1 MNYQG
6 KCKMKLFNR
15 HKVLLSTIE
24 ELNKVGINSRIAIV
38 KSIFLLREEHNFNEK
53 MPFYHFFAYKYGPFS
68 HLCFDDLRKLRDN
81 NFIDDEETTITKTGE
96 LVLNEVGREHNSTI
110 KTVLK
115 SFPNEKK
122 ITDYVYQKYPQYTI
136 KSELIEQKPEKSSS
150 GFFTIGYEGKD
161 IDQFLN
167 ALVSNQIELLIDIR
181 RNPFSMNFIYIKD
194 ALMKKLKDVD
204 IDYLHIPELGI
215 ESEERKNL
223 NTKADYEDLFVKYR
237 QTLPIKEVYINR
249 IIELGITK
257 RIALLCFEAD
267 CNFCHRGEV
276 AKVIKNKKHEVI
288 NL

>member
-1 MNYQG
+1 
-6 KCKMKLFNR
+6 MKLFNR
-15 HKVLLSTIE
+15 QKVLLNTIE
-24 ELNKVGINSRIAIV
+24 NLNENNIHSRRAIV
-38 KSIFLLREEHNFNEK
+38 KSQFLLKEEHGIAED
-53 MPFYHFFAYKYGPFS
+53 MPFYHFFAYKQGPFS

-81 NFIDDEETTITKTGE
+81 NLVDQEETTITPAGK
-96 LVLNEVGREHNSTI
+96 VLLTEVGRTHNHTI
-110 KTVLK
+110 KTMLK

-122 ITDYVYQKYPQYTI
+122 ITDYVYQKYPEYTV
-136 KSELIEQKPEKSSS
+136 KSELIEQKPKKSSP

-167 ALVSNQIELLIDIR
+167 ALVSNNVDLLIDIR

-194 ALMKKLKDVD
+194 ALMKKLKDVG

-223 NTKADYEDLFVKYR
+223 NTKADYDELFAKYR

-249 IIELGITK
+249 IIELGTTK
-257 RIALLCFEAD
+257 RITLLCFEAD

-276 AKVIKNKKHEVI
+276 AKVIKSRKHEVT

>member
-1 MNYQG
+1 
-6 KCKMKLFNR
+6 MKLFNR
-15 HKVLLSTIE
+15 QKVLLNSIE
-24 ELNKVGINSRIAIV
+24 ALNEKNIESRRAIV
-38 KSIFLLREEHNFNEK
+38 KSQFLLKEEQGIAEE
-53 MPFYHFFAYKYGPFS
+53 MPFYHFFAYKQGPFS

-81 NFIDDEETTITKTGE
+81 NLIDEEETTITAQGKQ
-96 LVLNEVGREHNSTI
+96 VLNEVGREHHHAI
-110 KTVLK
+110 KTTLDK
-115 SFPNEKK
+115 FSNEKK
-122 ITDYVYQKYPQYTI
+122 ITDYVYQKYPEYTV
-136 KSELIEQKPEKSSS
+136 KSELIVQKPKKSSP

-167 ALVSNQIELLIDIR
+167 ALVSNNIDILIDIR

-194 ALMKKLKDVD
+194 TLRKKLKDAG

-223 NTKADYEDLFVKYR
+223 KTRADYDELFAKYR
-237 QTLPIKEVYINR
+237 QILPLKEVYINR
-249 IIELGITK
+249 IIELGTMK

-276 AKVIKNKKHEVI
+276 AKVIKSKKHEVI

>member
-1 MNYQG
+1 
-6 KCKMKLFNR
+6 MKLFNR

-24 ELNKVGINSRIAIV
+24 ELNKAGINSRIAIV
-38 KSIFLLREEHNFNEK
+38 KSLFLLREEYNFSEK

-81 NFIDDEETTITKTGE
+81 NLIDDDEETSITPAGKE
-96 LVLNEVGREHNSTI
+96 LLTKVGRTHNQTI
-110 KTVLK
+110 KTMLK
-115 SFPNEKK
+115 SFPTEKK
-122 ITDYVYQKYPQYTI
+122 ITDYVYQKYPEYTV
-136 KSELIEQKPEKSSS
+136 KSELLEQKPKKSSP
-150 GFFTIGYEGKD
+150 GFFTIGYESKD

-167 ALVSNQIELLIDIR
+167 VLISNQIELLIDIR

-194 ALMKKLKDVD
+194 ALMKKLKDVG

-223 NTKADYEDLFVKYR
+223 NTKADYEELFAKYR
-237 QTLPIKEVYINR
+237 QTLSIKEVYINR
-249 IIELGITK
+249 IIELGTTK

-267 CNFCHRGEV
+267 CNFCHRREV
-276 AKVIKNKKHEVI
+276 AKVIKSKKHEVV